1 MNHKTY
7 SGIGK
12 NRAVW
17 NQKIASLKKV
27 ENFLYDAE
35 MPPKKMEHLEQQITK
50 LYHWLVNISPD
61 GEIALKLYKD
71 LIQEEENRFNPIE
84 AYQYAEAM
92 SKEFPYDA
100 RELSIRYRKD
110 IVHRDSTERDL
121 LLSAVFDELNSRYS
135 HSLDNRIF
143 IDYQIA
149 CSERYGIQRKYVDLF
164 IQLAC
169 QEVQQGSNKK
179 VNRM

>member
-7 SGIGK
+7 SDIGK

-17 NQKIASLKKV
+17 NQKIASLKKT
-27 ENFLYDAE
+27 ENFLYKTE
-35 MPPKKMEHLEQQITK
+35 MPPKKMEHLEQQIIK

-71 LIQEEENRFNPIE
+71 LIQEEENQYNPIE

-100 RELSIRYRKD
+100 RELSIRYRID
-110 IVHRDSTERDL
+110 VVHRGSFERDM
-121 LLSAVFDELNSRYS
+121 LLSAVVAELNARYS
-135 HSLDNRIF
+135 HPIDNRIL
-143 IDYQIA
+143 IDYQTA
-149 CSERYGIQRKYVDLF
+149 CAERYGTARKHVDHF

-169 QEVQQGSNKK
+169 QEVQHRSNKK